1 MFLISWKNN
10 MTAVDFCTVIKVL
23 RSPPFILNVGHAMSQ
38 IAQTTGM
45 TEA

>member
-1 MFLISWKNN
+1 
-10 MTAVDFCTVIKVL
+10 MTAVDICTVIEVL

-38 IAQTTGM
+38 IALILTTGM